1 MTTTDT
7 IQPELKTTLRRLK
20 LGRLL
25 DTLPDRL
32 FALPYGAARHT
43 LDPSGDVSG
52 IRA

>member
-25 DTLPDRL
+25 DTLADRL
-32 FALPYGAARHT
+32 TLARRNRCT
-43 LDPSGDVSG
+43 KPIWVT
-52 IRA
+52 